1 MNILNTQQYLQD
13 RLPNFNVTFEEMYK
27 GEPNTRFIF
36 EKDGVDAAVL
46 LANKL
51 DVQNDLLN
59 SIADAVQSKF
69 STAAPEKFAEKKA
82 KEETETQP
90 KITEIDGSPS
100 ELEFSF
106 YKAARKVVTDFEAK
120 YPMT

>member
-27 GEPNTRFIF
+27 GKPNTRFIF
-36 EKDGVDAAVL
+36 EKDGIDAAVL

-59 SIADAVQSKF
+59 NIADAVQTKF
-69 STAAPEKFAEKKA
+69 ATSAPEKKV
-82 KEETETQP
+82 KEEAEAQP